1 MEIKVLSD
9 NEEKLFGRRN
19 IVFSI
24 VSSDKTA
31 SKEEA
36 LVELCKRLNLKPDAT
51 VITSIEQG
59 FGVKVSTAHA
69 HAYQDAS
76 GIKKFE
82 SKRLLER
89 MERKGKAEG
98 KGEKEEKAEA

>member
-9 NEEKLFGRRN
+9 NEEKLFNRRN
-19 IVFSI
+19 IIFSI

-31 SKEEA
+31 SKAEA
-36 LVELCKRLNLKPDAT
+36 LVELCKKLNLKPNAT

-59 FGVKVSTAHA
+59 FGLKVSTAHA
-69 HAYQDAS
+69 HAYHDA
-76 GIKKFE
+76 GNIKRFE

-89 MERKGKAEG
+89 MERKGKT
-98 KGEKEEKAEA
+98 KEEGEGKAEA